1 MIIEQRINNNVVLA
15 NKGGERIIVMG
26 KGIGFKV
33 YPNDKVKKN
42 LIEQTFIPGP
52 TNETNYFVQMLKEI
66 PMELLIVSKEIVEQA
81 KEQLKTQLVPNLV
94 ITLADHLNFAVRRFK
109 EGIPLTHPLN
119 WEITHYYPKEMLV
132 AQKSLTIINK
142 KLTRQLP
149 ETEIPFLAMHF
160 VNAQVDFSEG
170 FGTMEL
176 TEIMTEIVKIVQ
188 YHFQIVI
195 DQKSTTFARFVTHL
209 RYYLIRQFNNENTIN
224 TLEEELI
231 ELIKVKYGNEFLA
244 AKKISRYLEKNF
256 QSITTDNELVFLSL
270 HINRLV
276 KEN

>member
-1 MIIEQRINNNVVLA
+1 MIVEQRINNNVVLA
-15 NKGGERIIVMG
+15 NQEGERIIVMG

-42 LIEQTFIPGP
+42 LIEQTFVPGA
-52 TNETNYFVQMLKEI
+52 TSDANYFVQMLKEI

-81 KEQLKTQLVPNLV
+81 KEQLKVQLVPNLV
-94 ITLADHLNFAVRRFK
+94 ITLADHLNFAVKRLQ

-119 WEITHYYPKEMLV
+119 WEITHYYPNEMLA
-132 AQKSLTIINK
+132 AQKSLSIFNK
-142 KLTRQLP
+142 SWTNQLP

-160 VNAQVDFSEG
+160 VNAQVNFSEG
-170 FGTMEL
+170 IGTVEL

-188 YHFQIVI
+188 YHFQLVI
-195 DQKSTTFARFVTHL
+195 DQKSMTFARFVTHL

-224 TLEEELI
+224 TLEQELI
-231 ELIKVKYGNEFLA
+231 DLIKVKYGKEFLA

-256 QSITTDNELVFLSL
+256 ETITTDNELVFLSL